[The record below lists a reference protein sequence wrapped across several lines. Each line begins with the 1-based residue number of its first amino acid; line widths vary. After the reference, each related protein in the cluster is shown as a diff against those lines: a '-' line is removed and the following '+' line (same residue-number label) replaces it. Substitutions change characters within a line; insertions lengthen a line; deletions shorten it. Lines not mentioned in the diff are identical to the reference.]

1 MHKFKVG
8 DKVRILD
15 GSKIQDYA
23 GGWVYT
29 MGNFVGREAPI
40 KSLKNCIGRP
50 AYHLYGN
57 VCTWDER
64 GLELVEQKDTIVIY
78 RKSNETIAIRKENGK
93 EVKRAVAKCSP
104 DDTYDF
110 QTGAKIAMD
119 RLFEPEKPKGY
130 THKIVCVESS
140 ARFRVGKP
148 YEVKDGTLFGENGIG
163 YKKGCFD
170 GTPYKNVDEIN
181 ADLTAK
187 FIELVEEE

>member
-1 MHKFKVG
+1 MHKFKLG

-29 MGNFVGREAPI
+29 MDKYVGKEVTI
-40 KSLKNCIGRP
+40 KSLEKSKRP
-50 AYHLYGN
+50 GYRLDGIAFL
-57 VCTWDER
+57 WDER
-64 GLELVEQKDTIVIY
+64 GLALVEEKETIVIY

-93 EVKRAVAKCSP
+93 EVKRAFAKCSP

-130 THKIVCVESS
+130 THKIVCISS
-140 ARFRVGKP
+140 AGEHFIAGKI
-148 YEVKDGTLFGENGIG
+148 YEVKEGELRTETGEIFRSG
-163 YKKGCFD
+163 MLD
-170 GTPYKNVDEIN
+170 DIPYSNLDEIN
-181 ADLTAK
+181 KDLRSK